1 MPKLFKKSFNKNM
14 LTTFSVSISRL
25 LLKVFTLGET
35 TGKKKERKKEK
46 KIHKFED
53 TLSISEFD

>member
-1 MPKLFKKSFNKNM
+1 M
-14 LTTFSVSISRL
+14 LTVFSVSIRL
-25 LLKVFTLGET
+25 YLDFSKKFTLGEI